1 MEHITNHNIDQTVDT
16 AVTLGNFD
24 GIHLGHRQLIST
36 TLSEAKEKGLS
47 SVVFSFYP
55 HPMFVFENREHKA
68 LIMGPDEKKLSI
80 EEMGV
85 DVYIEYPFDRAF
97 AAMEPE
103 EFAVE
108 LIFKKLRCK
117 VLVVGEN
124 YKFGAKQKGDYK
136 LLMKLGNDY
145 GVKVIYV
152 PSVMYENERV
162 SSTRV
167 RKALIDKDMSLANKL
182 LTMPYF
188 IYGEVVKGKQL
199 GRTIG
204 FPTINIIAD
213 PNKLFPPNGVYATKS
228 LYNGK
233 MYFGV
238 TNVGINPT
246 VNGSVKIVETY
257 LFDFKKVVYGEYVKT
272 YFFHFIRQEQKF
284 PSVDDLQNQ
293 LAKDAQSAKDYF
305 LTDEF
310 KQWESN
316 Y

>member
-1 MEHITNHNIDQTVDT
+1 MEHITNHNIDQTVET

-24 GIHLGHRQLIST
+24 GIHLGHRQLINT
-36 TLSEAKEKGLS
+36 TLSEAKEKGLR

-80 EEMGV
+80 EEMGL
-85 DVYIEYPFDRAF
+85 DVYIEYPFDKEF
-97 AAMEPE
+97 AAMAPE
-103 EFAVE
+103 VFAVE
-108 LIFKKLRCK
+108 IIFKRLKCK

-136 LLMKLGNDY
+136 LLMELGKKHD
-145 GVKVIYV
+145 VKVIYV
-152 PSVMYENERV
+152 PSVMYEGERV

-167 RKALIDKDMSLANKL
+167 RKALIDKDISLANNL
-182 LTMPYF
+182 LTVPYF

-204 FPTINIIAD
+204 FPTINIVPD
-213 PNKLFPPNGVYATKS
+213 PQKLFPPNGVYATKS
-228 LYNGK
+228 LYNGE

-246 VNGSVKIVETY
+246 VNGASKIVETY

-272 YFFHFIRQEQKF
+272 YIFHFIRPEQKF
-284 PSVDDLQNQ
+284 PSVDALQNQ
-293 LAKDAQSAKDYF
+293 MVRDAQSAKDYF
-305 LTDEF
+305 NTADYKRWAL
-310 KQWESN
+310 K